1 GMDPKERAQFY
12 DRDGTLAKVPSGT
25 KASFDFGEYTFVYE
39 NLQHTSDDHK
49 DAITATVS
57 VWRADDEIAVLYP
70 AKWTFAKGEQQQTT
84 EVAIKV
90 RWATEFGFLRHN
102 EDIYVVLTGYNT
114 ESKQANFRVYL
125 NPLISWVW
133 IGFFVLAAGVFICLI
148 PPGLVRRPPATP
160 GRRGARA
167 AGVG

>member
-1 GMDPKERAQFY
+1 Y
-12 DRDGTLAKVPSGT
+12 DDDGTLAKLPPGT
-25 KASFDFGEYTFVYE
+25 KGTFEFGQYTFAYE

-84 EVAIKV
+84 ESAILV
-90 RWATEFGFLRHN
+90 RWAPESGCLRQN

-133 IGFFVLAAGVFICLI
+133 LGFILFLLPGTFICLI
-148 PPGLVRRPPATP
+148 PQSLIDRLQAKPR
-160 GRRGARA
+160 GRVGRA
-167 AGVG
+167 